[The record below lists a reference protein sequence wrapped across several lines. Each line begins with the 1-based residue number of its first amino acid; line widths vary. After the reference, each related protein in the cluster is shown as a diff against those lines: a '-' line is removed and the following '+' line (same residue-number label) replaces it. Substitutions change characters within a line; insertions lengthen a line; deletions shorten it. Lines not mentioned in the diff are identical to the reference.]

1 MTLGDWSRTE
11 LDQATASRRGGP
23 GWRRHLQLELVE
35 LTSSVPRAARTPQP
49 SGFTAN
55 LPEPAPVTKGN
66 TASPAVGESAAPGW
80 DECATRRIRSIYGR
94 QLALLVG
101 FGGGLSEIVWQLTAL
116 GLPVVALGTW
126 LARRHTASIEE
137 GNVRRTAFATLMLL
151 GIGIIASAVFTL
163 TQTWRV

>member
-66 TASPAVGESAAPGW
+66 TASPAVGAQSAERVCGP
-80 DECATRRIRSIYGR
+80 RLGR
-94 QLALLVG
+94 VRNAEDPLNIWPAARAA
-101 FGGGLSEIVWQLTAL
+101 GGVRWGE
-116 GLPVVALGTW
+116 P
-126 LARRHTASIEE
+126 ARGKPASPEE
-137 GNVRRTAFATLMLL
+137 GPQRPPRRGAGA
-151 GIGIIASAVFTL
+151 GSSRRRGK
-163 TQTWRV
+163 

>member
-1 MTLGDWSRTE
+1 VTLGDWSRTE

-94 QLALLVG
+94 QLALPVG
-101 FGGGLSEIVWQLTAL
+101 FGGENRHGESR
-116 GLPVVALGTW
+116 PP
-126 LARRHTASIEE
+126 RRRGPNGPPGGAGAGSS
-137 GNVRRTAFATLMLL
+137 RRRGSVTSLRRGPPLHL
-151 GIGIIASAVFTL
+151 HKKS
-163 TQTWRV
+163 QNSK

>member
-80 DECATRRIRSIYGR
+80 DECATRRIRSILNIWPAARAAGGVR
-94 QLALLVG
+94 WGEPARGKPASPEEGPQRPPR
-101 FGGGLSEIVWQLTAL
+101 GGGGAGSS
-116 GLPVVALGTW
+116 
-126 LARRHTASIEE
+126 RRR
-137 GNVRRTAFATLMLL
+137 GK
-151 GIGIIASAVFTL
+151 
-163 TQTWRV
+163 